1 MSSTEILK
9 NIVERNRSGEQI
21 GIYSVC
27 SANRFVLEAAML
39 EAKENNSPLLIEATC
54 NQVNQDGGYTNMTP
68 ADFQAY
74 IAEVAKSVDYDT
86 NQLILGGDHLGPNPW
101 KHLSSADA
109 MEKSIALV
117 EAYVKAGFTKIHLDA
132 SMSCADDEVPLSSE
146 TIAKRAA
153 IMCQAAE
160 RVSLAQQKPYYVI
173 GTEVPVPGGA
183 QEDLEELQ
191 VTSTIDLADTIHTH
205 RVLFSNLGI
214 DDAFDRVIGV
224 VVQPGVEFDHS
235 SVIEYD
241 PVKAKELKSVIHQF
255 SGMVFEAHSTDYQ
268 SQSCLS
274 HLVRDHFAILK
285 VGPGLTFAFREA
297 VFALSYIEDEW
308 IEPEKRSNIRDVLE
322 QTMVNNP
329 KYWEGYYH
337 GNEQDKMFAR
347 KFSFSDRSRYYWNHT
362 DIEASLKVLIQNL
375 TTSPAPYPLIS
386 QYMSAQYVALRKGE
400 IINDP
405 AVFLRERIR
414 SEIKMYAQACNQF
427 SVI

>member
-1 MSSTEILK
+1 MSSTEILR
-9 NIVERNRSGEQI
+9 NIVERNRLGEQV

-39 EAKENNSPLLIEATC
+39 EAKENNLPLLIEATC

-68 ADFQAY
+68 ADFKVY
-74 IAEVAKSVDYDT
+74 VAEVAKSVNYDT
-86 NQLILGGDHLGPNPW
+86 GQLILGGDHLGPNPW

-109 MEKSIALV
+109 MKKAMILV
-117 EAYVKAGFTKIHLDA
+117 EDYVKAGFTKIHLDA

-160 RVSLAQQKPYYVI
+160 RVSLTHQKPYYII

-183 QEDLEELQ
+183 QEDLDELQ

-214 DDAFDRVIGV
+214 EDAFDRVIGV

-235 SVIEYD
+235 SVVEYN
-241 PVKAKELKSVIHQF
+241 PVKAQELKSFIHQF

-268 SQSCLS
+268 SQACLS

-308 IEPEKRSNIRDVLE
+308 IKPEKCSNIRDVLE
-322 QTMVNNP
+322 QTMVNSP

-337 GNEQDKMFAR
+337 GSDQDKMFAR
-347 KFSFSDRSRYYWNHT
+347 KFSFSDRSRYYWNHA

-375 TTSPAPYPLIS
+375 MDFPAPYPLIS
-386 QYMSAQYVALRKGE
+386 QYMPAQYVALRKGE

-405 AVFLRERIR
+405 IVFLHERVR
-414 SEIKMYAQACNQF
+414 SELKMYVQACNQLGED
-427 SVI
+427 

>member
-9 NIVERNRSGEQI
+9 NIVKRNRSGEQV

-74 IAEVAKSVDYDT
+74 ISEVAKSVDYDT

-109 MEKSIALV
+109 MEKAMALV

-160 RVSLAQQKPYYVI
+160 RVSLSQQKPYYII

-205 RVLFSNLGI
+205 RVLFSNLDI

-235 SVIEYD
+235 SVIEYN

-308 IEPEKRSNIRDVLE
+308 IEPEKRSNIREVLE

-347 KFSFSDRSRYYWNHT
+347 KFSFSDRSRYYWNHA

-375 TTSPAPYPLIS
+375 TVSPAPYPLIS
-386 QYMSAQYVALRKGE
+386 QYMSAQYIALRKGE
-400 IINDP
+400 IMNDP

-427 SVI
+427 SVS

>member
-9 NIVERNRSGEQI
+9 NIVERNRSGEQV

-39 EAKENNSPLLIEATC
+39 EAKENNSPLLVEATC

-68 ADFQAY
+68 ADFQVY
-74 IAEVAKSVDYDT
+74 IAEIAKSVDYDT
-86 NQLILGGDHLGPNPW
+86 HQLILGGDHLGPNPW

-109 MEKSIALV
+109 MKKAMTLV

-160 RVSLAQQKPYYVI
+160 RVSLVQQKPYYII

-183 QEDLEELQ
+183 QEDLDELQ

-205 RVLFSNLGI
+205 RTLFSNLGI

-235 SVIEYD
+235 SVIEYN
-241 PVKAKELKSVIHQF
+241 PVKAQELKPVIHQF
-255 SGMVFEAHSTDYQ
+255 PGMVFEAHSTDYQ
-268 SQSCLS
+268 TQLCLKN
-274 HLVRDHFAILK
+274 LVKDHFAILK

-308 IEPEKRSNIRDVLE
+308 IKSEKRSDIRDVLE
-322 QTMVNNP
+322 QTMVSNP

-347 KFSFSDRSRYYWNHT
+347 KFSFSDRSRYYWNHA

-375 TTSPAPYPLIS
+375 TESPAPYPLIS
-386 QYMSAQYVALRKGE
+386 QYMTAQYIALRKGE

-405 AVFLRERIR
+405 VVFLRERIR

-427 SVI
+427 SVN